1 LAHETTPILVSHEF
15 LLRNLRQE
23 MARTARETSELLAQ
37 HCILNKNWKTDERS
51 SMASDGKIIP
61 DIQAS

>member
-1 LAHETTPILVSHEF
+1 
-15 LLRNLRQE
+15 

-37 HCILNKNWKTDERS
+37 HCIVNKNWKTDERS